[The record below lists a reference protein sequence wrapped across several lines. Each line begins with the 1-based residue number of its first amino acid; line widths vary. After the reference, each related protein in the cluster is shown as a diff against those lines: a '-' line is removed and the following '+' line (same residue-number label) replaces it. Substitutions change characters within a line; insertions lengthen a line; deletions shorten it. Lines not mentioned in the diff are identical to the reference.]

1 MMIWFK
7 LHSEIRNDP
16 KMYELD
22 ADQRWLFVCLL
33 CVASESPQRGT
44 ITDVRLRGLAASLRT
59 DETRLKTTL
68 DTLKDLKIAEYD
80 PDARTITILNWNRR
94 QYDHPSDAPADVSST
109 YVDHTTL
116 GLS

>member
-68 DTLKDLKIAEYD
+68 DTLKDLKIGFIFQSYNLL
-80 PDARTITILNWNRR
+80 ARTSALENVELPLLYNPNISASGKLKI
-94 QYDHPSDAPADVSST
+94 SI
-109 YVDHTTL
+109 
-116 GLS
+116 